1 MKILSLH
8 CDYIKFQA
16 KKKAI
21 KDAEKTTEKE
31 IQVKEP
37 LVILTAVEKNDE
49 KNIKEISEKL
59 TKEIK
64 DIAKQ
69 VNAKNIVLYPYA
81 HLSKNLA
88 SPQKALE
95 ILKATEKLLT
105 KEFKVTRAPF
115 GFYKSF
121 ELRCKGHPLSELS
134 REITIEKEAE
144 EKYNSGQ
151 LLREISKT
159 RLDREKLKEN
169 DHRIIAQQ
177 LKLFSFSE
185 TAPGM
190 VFWHPK
196 GLIIRNELIDFWRE
210 EHEKAGYQEIS
221 TPMILDKRLWQIS
234 GHWEKYR
241 ENIFLTEYDK
251 RTFAVK
257 PMNCPGGI
265 LVYKSELRSYKDF
278 PLRISELG
286 IVHRQELSGVLG
298 GIFRVIQFIQD
309 DAHIYCTEEQLEEE
323 INHVIE
329 LVNKIYSTFS
339 FKYSI
344 ELSTRP
350 EKRIGED
357 KIWEKAELALEN
369 VLKKRNIKFKT
380 NKGEGAFYGPKIDFH
395 IQDSLG
401 RKWQCGTI
409 QIDFSMPERFDLT
422 YEGKDGK
429 KHKPVMIHRAIY
441 GSLERFIGILLEN
454 FSGKLPLWLNPNQV
468 KIITV
473 NDRNNKFSEE
483 IFRRL
488 KNENIRVELDSRNET
503 ISRKVR
509 DAQLEKFNY
518 VVTIGDKEENNK
530 KLAVRTRGG
539 EVKFD
544 VDMNEFIEGIKEEIN
559 KRSI

>member
-1 MKILSLH
+1 
-8 CDYIKFQA
+8 
-16 KKKAI
+16 
-21 KDAEKTTEKE
+21 
-31 IQVKEP
+31 
-37 LVILTAVEKNDE
+37 
-49 KNIKEISEKL
+49 
-59 TKEIK
+59 
-64 DIAKQ
+64 
-69 VNAKNIVLYPYA
+69 
-81 HLSKNLA
+81 
-88 SPQKALE
+88 
-95 ILKATEKLLT
+95 
-105 KEFKVTRAPF
+105 
-115 GFYKSF
+115 
-121 ELRCKGHPLSELS
+121 
-134 REITIEKEAE
+134 
-144 EKYNSGQ
+144 
-151 LLREISKT
+151 
-159 RLDREKLKEN
+159 
-169 DHRIIAQQ
+169 
-177 LKLFSFSE
+177 
-185 TAPGM
+185 M

-196 GLIIRNELIDFWRE
+196 GLIIRNELINFWRK
-210 EHEKAGYQEIS
+210 EHEKAGYEEIS
-221 TPMILDKRLWQIS
+221 TPQILDKRLWQMS

-329 LVNKIYSTFS
+329 LVNKIYNTFS

-357 KIWEKAELALEN
+357 KMWSKAELALEN

-473 NDRNNKFSEE
+473 NDRNNKFGRE
-483 IFRRL
+483 IFKKL
-488 KNENIRVELDSRNET
+488 KDENLRVEFDDRNET
-503 ISRKVR
+503 ISKKVR

-518 VVTIGDKEENNK
+518 VVTMGDKEENNK

>member
-1 MKILSLH
+1 MWS
-8 CDYIKFQA
+8 
-16 KKKAI
+16 
-21 KDAEKTTEKE
+21 
-31 IQVKEP
+31 
-37 LVILTAVEKNDE
+37 
-49 KNIKEISEKL
+49 
-59 TKEIK
+59 
-64 DIAKQ
+64 
-69 VNAKNIVLYPYA
+69 
-81 HLSKNLA
+81 
-88 SPQKALE
+88 
-95 ILKATEKLLT
+95 
-105 KEFKVTRAPF
+105 
-115 GFYKSF
+115 
-121 ELRCKGHPLSELS
+121 
-134 REITIEKEAE
+134 
-144 EKYNSGQ
+144 
-151 LLREISKT
+151 
-159 RLDREKLKEN
+159 
-169 DHRIIAQQ
+169 
-177 LKLFSFSE
+177 
-185 TAPGM
+185 
-190 VFWHPK
+190 
-196 GLIIRNELIDFWRE
+196 
-210 EHEKAGYQEIS
+210 
-221 TPMILDKRLWQIS
+221 
-234 GHWEKYR
+234 
-241 ENIFLTEYDK
+241 
-251 RTFAVK
+251 
-257 PMNCPGGI
+257 
-265 LVYKSELRSYKDF
+265 
-278 PLRISELG
+278 
-286 IVHRQELSGVLG
+286 
-298 GIFRVIQFIQD
+298 
-309 DAHIYCTEEQLEEE
+309 
-323 INHVIE
+323 
-329 LVNKIYSTFS
+329 
-339 FKYSI
+339 
-344 ELSTRP
+344 
-350 EKRIGED
+350 
-357 KIWEKAELALEN
+357 KAELALEN

-503 ISRKVR
+503 ISKKVR